1 MQKDESRAIIIE
13 EMQDGEARVTVGG
26 ELSVSKEIR
35 NGHWMGAKAFCTVSI
50 NCPQTEEG
58 MLTAMNIAEE
68 MAFEKVYE
76 LTSSAETTINDEQQ
90 KALAGRPSGGGGY

>member
-1 MQKDESRAIIIE
+1 MQKDESRAIIVE

-26 ELSVSKEIR
+26 ELSVSKEVV

-50 NCPQTEEG
+50 NCPQTEAA

-68 MAFEKVYE
+68 LAFEKVYE
-76 LTSSAETTINDEQQ
+76 LTAAAEATISDEQK
-90 KALAGRPSGGGGY
+90 KALAGYGGR